1 MPLQGY
7 RNKHPQLG
15 QSCYVAAS
23 AELIG
28 DVVVGDDCSFWPQ
41 VVVRGDVNTIRIG
54 ARSNIQD
61 GSVLHVTH
69 DHVEQPGGH
78 PLLIGNEVTV
88 GHKTILHGCTIGNR
102 VLIGMGAI
110 VLDGAILEEETLLGA
125 GALVP
130 PNKRLE
136 GGYLWLGQPVR
147 RVRALSEQERTRLA
161 YAAAHYVRLKDD
173 YLLQQQA
180 KE

>member
-7 RNKHPQLG
+7 RDSHPQLG
-15 QSCYVAAS
+15 EGCYVANS

-28 DVVVGDDCSFWPQ
+28 DVVAGADCSFWPQ
-41 VVVRGDVNTIRIG
+41 VVVRGDVNIIRIG

-69 DHVEQPGGH
+69 DHPAQPGGH
-78 PLLIGNEVTV
+78 PLLIGDEVTV
-88 GHKTILHGCTIGNR
+88 GHKAILHGCTLGDR
-102 VLIGMGAI
+102 GLVGMGAI
-110 VLDGAILEEETLLGA
+110 VLDGAVIESDTLIGA

-130 PNKRLE
+130 PNKHLE

-147 RVRALSEQERTRLA
+147 RARALTEAERAKLS
-161 YAAAHYVRLKDD
+161 YSAAHYLRLKDA
-173 YLLQQQA
+173 YLR
-180 KE
+180 